1 MVSGHNQQIGNPTLM
16 KGDSGGGFPKFR
28 SADNSENCED
38 KMSMKKIMF
47 SRPAIPLCIAI
58 GLGIISGE
66 AFPGHKAFATL
77 LLLLFA
83 GLAFWHFMQNK
94 ALFLLIPLFYTW
106 SYVSIQPYVSPEF
119 PPDHVIHYA
128 DEHKRI
134 ITGRVATKPFRKGT
148 DTKFL
153 LQTKLLGTRTPAT
166 GKLSVTVGKNVPELS
181 LGDKIS
187 FIGRIKRIRNFGN
200 PGGFDYEKHMAFK
213 KVWAKTYTSGGRVEI
228 LKKSKAKGGLAHFR
242 EEISQLIEGTG
253 PGNHVG
259 VLKGLILGEK
269 MEISRT
275 VREDFN
281 RAGIAHLLAISG
293 LHIDIIASLFLLF
306 FTWLLSRF
314 RCVLWRA
321 WARKGAVLL
330 SFFPVLAY
338 ALISGMSVPTQ
349 RAVIMFAL
357 FMFATLLEREYDSI
371 NALALA
377 GMLLLV
383 IHPAS
388 LFWVSFQL
396 SFAGVL
402 SIMYGLSKVR
412 NHIMTDGEG
421 QTRMEKKLFL
431 FFLVSLFAIL
441 GTLPLVMRYYHQV
454 SLAGLFANFVFV
466 PVIGLLVIP
475 LGLLSV
481 LLYPFSI
488 WAASVCIR
496 ISAFVL
502 ANTLDTVTPDLFEI
516 TCFYVLGWAGLNLAY
531 PPPANLP
538 KGRTSPFRQKI
549 IAAIAV
555 LVLIALAADVCHWI
569 QKRLRHQDFRVTV
582 ADVGQGSSALLELP
596 GGSCMLI
603 DGGGFQD
610 NSVFDVGEGILAP
623 FLRYKKINTVDTLV
637 LSHSDSDH
645 LNGLLH
651 IAEHFHVKSI
661 WTNGSP
667 SEAGNYRK
675 FTEIIRENQ
684 IHLPDFRSLRRMVS
698 DIRKVRL
705 EILYPPED
713 FMARTDA
720 WRKNGNNNSLV
731 LKATFGDISFL
742 FPGDIEAP
750 AEADLVS
757 MAGKKLKSTILIAP
771 HHGSKTSSTDTF
783 LDAVRPQYV
792 IISSGGNRAKFPHPT
807 VMERYQR
814 RGYQI
819 FCTDTHGAI
828 RISSDGRNLS
838 IRTYRGGREE
848 GGDRF

>member
-1 MVSGHNQQIGNPTLM
+1 
-16 KGDSGGGFPKFR
+16 
-28 SADNSENCED
+28 
-38 KMSMKKIMF
+38 MKKIMF

-58 GLGIISGE
+58 GLGILSGNL
-66 AFPGHKAFATL
+66 FPGHNIIAALVLFL
-77 LLLLFA
+77 LT
-83 GLAFWHFMQNK
+83 GLTFWHFVQHK
-94 ALFLLIPLFYTW
+94 ALFLLIPLFYSW
-106 SYVSIQPYVSPEF
+106 GYISIQSYVAPEF
-119 PPDHVIHYA
+119 PPDHVVHYA
-128 DEHKRI
+128 DKHKRI
-134 ITGRVATKPFRKGT
+134 ITGRVATKPLRKGT

-166 GKLSVTVGKNVPELS
+166 GKLGVTVGKNAPELS

-213 KVWAKTYTSGGRVEI
+213 KVWAKTYTNGRRIEI
-228 LKKSKAKGGLAHFR
+228 LKKSEAKGGLAHFR
-242 EEISQLIEGTG
+242 EEISQLIESTG
-253 PGNHVG
+253 PGHHVG

-269 MEISRT
+269 NEISHT

-293 LHIDIIASLFLLF
+293 LHIDIIAGLFLLF

-314 RCVLWRA
+314 RYLLWRA
-321 WARKGAVLL
+321 WVRKGAVLL
-330 SFFPVLAY
+330 SLFPVLAY
-338 ALISGMSVPTQ
+338 ALISGMFLPTQ

-357 FMFATLLEREYDSI
+357 FMLTTLLEREYDGV
-371 NALALA
+371 NALSLA
-377 GMLLLV
+377 GMLLLA

-388 LFWVSFQL
+388 LFLVSFQL
-396 SFAGVL
+396 SFAGVF

-412 NHIMTDGEG
+412 HHIMANGEG
-421 QTRMEKKLFL
+421 QTRMEQKLFL
-431 FFLVSLFAIL
+431 FFLVTLFAIL
-441 GTLPLVMRYYHQV
+441 GTLPLVMRYYNQV

-466 PVIGLLVIP
+466 PIIGFVVIP

-481 LLYPFSI
+481 GLYFLSME
-488 WAASVCIR
+488 AASVCIR

-502 ANTLDTVTPDLFEI
+502 SNTLDTVTPGLFEI
-516 TCFYVLGWAGLNLAY
+516 ACFYVLGWAFLNLAY
-531 PPPANLP
+531 PPPGNMP
-538 KGRTSPFRQKI
+538 KGRNRQFRQKI
-549 IAAIAV
+549 IVSIAV
-555 LVLIALAADVCHWI
+555 MASIALVADACYWI

-582 ADVGQGSSALLELP
+582 ADVRQGSSALLEFP

-603 DGGGFQD
+603 DGGGFPD
-610 NSVFDVGEGILAP
+610 NSLFDVGENVLAP
-623 FLRYKKINTVDTLV
+623 FLRYKKISTVDTLV
-637 LSHSDSDH
+637 LSHPDSDH

-684 IHLPDFRSLRRMVS
+684 IRLPDFKSLRRTVR

-705 EILYPPED
+705 EVLYPPED
-713 FMARTDA
+713 FMNRTDT
-720 WRKNGNNNSLV
+720 WRKKDNNKSLV

-757 MAGKKLKSTILIAP
+757 MAGKKLKSTVLIAP
-771 HHGSKTSSTDTF
+771 HHGSKSSSTEAF
-783 LDAVRPQYV
+783 LDAVKPEYI

-807 VMERYQR
+807 VMERYR
-814 RGYQI
+814 KRGYQI

-848 GGDRF
+848 RGNRY